1 MDNFH
6 PLEPWFL
13 NDFLRFGD
21 QIIQYFARKKKQKL
35 ENEKQIS
42 QRLRIQPKKMII
54 IVSNLF
60 LNCIYINVLYI
71 CLSWVVKAMYV

>member
-1 MDNFH
+1 MIFWG
-6 PLEPWFL
+6 LVIKLSSILQE
-13 NDFLRFGD
+13 
-21 QIIQYFARKKKQKL
+21 KKKQKL